1 MILTRLSTR
10 GVSKLSEWQAAET
23 ADNTAETTEAVEEQV
38 TEDNLEPEQDNAK
51 SEIRYRKRAQAAEA
65 SLETAQTTIAEL
77 QSTIVAMVAEKA
89 GINPKVLDLTE
100 QAWVTETGNIDQDA
114 LQAALAETA
123 SMVGIKPI
131 RKPAPVATLGTQSS
145 PGGGTLTLADAYRH
159 ATSS

>member
-1 MILTRLSTR
+1 MT
-10 GVSKLSEWQAAET
+10 EWQAAEA
-23 ADNTAETTEAVEEQV
+23 ADTSAENAEIVEDQV
-38 TEDNLEPEQDNAK
+38 TEDNPEPEQDNAK
-51 SEIRYRKRAQAAEA
+51 IQIRYRKRAQAAEA
-65 SLETAQTTIAEL
+65 GLETAQATIAEL
-77 QSTIVAMVAEKA
+77 QSTIVAMVADKA

-114 LQAALAETA
+114 LQAALADTA
-123 SMVGIKPI
+123 AMVGVKPV